1 MILLPGCATKAIE
14 LPPAVSIICPRL
26 VEYAPELLNRA
37 ADEVEAL
44 PENSAVVVLLK
55 DYGSARK
62 QARACREE
70 KNGGPPPFSLPY
82 SLFCLAVLPVF

>member
-1 MILLPGCATKAIE
+1 MVLILAMTLLAACATKAIE

-37 ADEVEAL
+37 ADEVAAL

-70 KNGGPPPFSLPY
+70 N
-82 SLFCLAVLPVF
+82 